1 MKKVNERITKL
12 ILTAKGEIESFPSA
26 CYNIF
31 ENDHKLKFSS
41 KAPGSR
47 QSIILLRTIFL
58 I

>member
-26 CYNIF
+26 WYNIF

-47 QSIILLRTIFL
+47 QPIILLRT
-58 I
+58 